1 MTPEQSGAAI
11 WASFDGESGHRV
23 HHPQILRIGYNT
35 PRAKKPVQSSIAML
49 GQLLLHYRVVEKIG
63 EGGQGTVYKVIDTT
77 LDRPAVIKVL
87 PPDLTDSASNL
98 VRFEREAKLASSLD
112 HPNICTIFGL
122 HKVGDIHFIAMQY
135 VEGRNVRQLVDGKPL
150 DLRQALS
157 IAVQVTDALAAAHAR
172 GIVHRDIKARNV
184 MVTRSGTVKVLD
196 FGLAKLI
203 ETPHSVSSDPQLTEV
218 GVPYGTSTYAAPE
231 QAQGLR
237 ADHRADIFSTGVLL
251 YEMLAGTWPFRGKTA
266 LDVRYAVVYHKP
278 KPIIEARGEDS
289 PALRRIQDILDK
301 ALAKLPE
308 DRYQRIEDMRSDLQG
323 VLREIDVD
331 SSVGITLTDAP
342 MRTPA
347 TPTRPGSFWTTPRK
361 IAAAT
366 LLVLALSLIAFKA
379 YRPPAD
385 AGSTTINSLA
395 VLPFA
400 NNDQNSEYLS
410 DGITES
416 LIESLSR
423 VPNLKVKSSS
433 TVFHYKGRE
442 ADPKKIG
449 RELGV
454 HALLSGSVTQV
465 GDNLEVS
472 VELIDVRDDSHIW
485 GERYARK
492 VSEVVA
498 LPQQIS
504 RDVSQRLRSRA
515 DGMDHSQL
523 TRNYSPDS
531 EAYRLYLQGRYN
543 WNKRTVEGLK
553 NGIHFFGQAI
563 LRDQDYG
570 LAYAGLADCYLL
582 LNVYNVTSADDSF
595 PKAEA
600 ASKKALSI
608 NGSLAEAHT
617 ALGFVTY
624 RYRLQWDEAE
634 QHFKKAIALNPNY
647 ATSHQ
652 WYASYLAAAGRV
664 NEAVV
669 EAKTAHELEPFSL
682 TIYSDYVRSLYYAG
696 RLEEARKESLK
707 LREMDQNFMRAHY
720 ELGLILEEEGKLEEA
735 IAQFKTTLRYS
746 PDSAFALTA
755 LGHAQALAG
764 KRSDAEKAINRLQQL
779 SKQQYVSPFHI
790 AVIYAGLDDRKLALD
805 WLEKS
810 RQERFNLLPFIKV
823 DPVWKNLRS
832 EARFV
837 ELAKGLGLK

>member
-1 MTPEQSGAAI
+1 MLSRIRPPKS
-11 WASFDGESGHRV
+11 RV
-23 HHPQILRIGYNT
+23 GPHSP
-35 PRAKKPVQSSIAML
+35 ML

-122 HKVGDIHFIAMQY
+122 HKVGDIQFIAMQY
-135 VEGRNVRQLVDGKPL
+135 VEGRNVREIVDGRPL
-150 DLRQALS
+150 DLRRALS
-157 IAVQVTDALAAAHAR
+157 IAIQVTDALAAAHSR

-203 ETPHSVSSDPQLTEV
+203 ESPQSVPSDPQLTEV

-231 QAQGLR
+231 QAQGLGV
-237 ADHRADIFSTGVLL
+237 DHRADIFSTGVLL

-289 PALRRIQDILDK
+289 PPLRRIQEILDT
-301 ALAKLPE
+301 ALAKAPE
-308 DRYQRIEDMRSDLQG
+308 DRYQKIESMRSDLQE
-323 VLREIDVD
+323 VLREIDMD
-331 SSVGITLTDAP
+331 TTAGSTLTDATSTTVAP
-342 MRTPA
+342 KFLPA
-347 TPTRPGSFWTTPRK
+347 KAFWTRPRK
-361 IAAAT
+361 ITVAAVV
-366 LLVLALSLIAFKA
+366 LLAIVALFLIAFRA
-379 YRPPAD
+379 NEPTESEA
-385 AGSTTINSLA
+385 TINSLA
-395 VLPFA
+395 VLPFT
-400 NNDQNSEYLS
+400 NSDPNSEYLS

-416 LIESLSR
+416 LIDSLSR

-433 TVFHYKGRE
+433 TVFHYKGR
-442 ADPKKIG
+442 DTDLKKIG

-454 HALLSGSVTQV
+454 HALLSGTVSLT
-465 GDNLEVS
+465 GDDLSVS

-485 GERYARK
+485 GERYGRK

-515 DGMDHSQL
+515 DNMDHAQM

-531 EAYRLYLQGRYN
+531 EAYRLFLQGRFN
-543 WNKRTVEGLK
+543 WNKRTVEGLQ
-553 NGIHFFGQAI
+553 NGIEYFGKAI
-563 LRDQDYG
+563 MRDQDYA

-582 LNVYNVTSADDSF
+582 LNVYNVTSADDSY

-600 ASKKALSI
+600 ASRKALSI
-608 NGSLAEAHT
+608 NESLAEAHT

-624 RYRLQWDEAE
+624 RYHLKWAEAE
-634 QHFKKAIALNPNY
+634 EHIKKAITLNPNY
-647 ATSHQ
+647 ATAHQ
-652 WYASYLAAAGRV
+652 WYASYLAAGGRL

-682 TIYSDYVRSLYYAG
+682 TIYSDYIRSLYYAG
-696 RLEEARKESLK
+696 RLDEARKESLK
-707 LREMDQNFMRAHY
+707 LLEMDPSFVRTHY
-720 ELGLILEEEGKLEEA
+720 ELGLVLEEAGKLEEA
-735 IAQFKTTLRYS
+735 MTEFKLGLKQA
-746 PDSAFALTA
+746 PDNVAALTA
-755 LGHAQALAG
+755 LGHAQARAG
-764 KRSDAEKAINRLQQL
+764 KRAEAEKIIGRLQEL
-779 SKQQYVSPFHI
+779 SKRQYVSPFQT
-790 AVIYAGLDDRKLALD
+790 AVIYAGMDERKLALD

-810 RQERFNLLPFIKV
+810 RDERFNWLPFIKV
-823 DPVWKNLRS
+823 DPVFKNLRS
-832 EARFV
+832 DARFV
-837 ELAKGLGLK
+837 ELSKSLGLTK

>member
-1 MTPEQSGAAI
+1 
-11 WASFDGESGHRV
+11 
-23 HHPQILRIGYNT
+23 
-35 PRAKKPVQSSIAML
+35 ML
-49 GQLLLHYRVVEKIG
+49 GQILLNYCVVEKIG
-63 EGGQGTVYKVIDTT
+63 EGGQGTVYKVLDTT

-122 HKVGDIHFIAMQY
+122 HKVGDIQFIAMQY
-135 VEGRNVRQLVDGKPL
+135 VEGRNVRELVDGKPL
-150 DLRQALS
+150 DLRRALA

-184 MVTRSGTVKVLD
+184 MVTRSGTVKILD

-203 ETPHSVSSDPQLTEV
+203 ETPQSVSSDPQLTEV

-231 QAQGLR
+231 QAQGFK

-301 ALAKLPE
+301 ALAKVPE
-308 DRYQRIEDMRSDLQG
+308 DRYQRIEDMRTDLQA
-323 VLREIDVD
+323 VLREIDTD
-331 SSVGITLTDAP
+331 ATLGNTLTDAP
-342 MRTPA
+342 LVIKPA
-347 TPTRPGSFWTTPRK
+347 KFWTTSRA

-366 LLVLALSLIAFKA
+366 LLLLALAFIAFQTYK
-379 YRPPAD
+379 PA
-385 AGSTTINSLA
+385 AGSTAINSLA

-400 NNDQNSEYLS
+400 NSDPSSEYLS

-423 VPNLKVKSSS
+423 VPNLKVKSRS
-433 TVFHYKGRE
+433 TVFHYKGGE

-454 HALLSGSVTQV
+454 HALLSGRVVQT

-492 VSEVVA
+492 VSEIVA

-504 RDVSQRLRSRA
+504 RDVSQRLRSRS
-515 DGMDHSQL
+515 DDVDHSQL
-523 TRNYSPDS
+523 TSNYSPDS

-543 WNKRTVEGLK
+543 WNKRTVEGLQS
-553 NGIHFFGQAI
+553 GIDYFGQAI
-563 LRDQDYG
+563 MRDQDYA

-608 NGSLAEAHT
+608 NESLAEAHT
-617 ALGFVTY
+617 SLGFVTY
-624 RYRLQWDEAE
+624 RYRLRWDEAE
-634 QHFKKAIALNPNY
+634 QHFKKAIALNPSY
-647 ATSHQ
+647 ATGHQ
-652 WYASYLAAAGRV
+652 WYASYLAAANRM
-664 NEAVV
+664 NEAVA
-669 EAKTAHELEPFSL
+669 EGKTAHELEPFSL
-682 TIYSDYVRSLYYAG
+682 TIYSDYVRTLYYAG
-696 RLEEARKESLK
+696 RLEEARREVQK
-707 LREMDQNFMRAHY
+707 LREMDQEFARAHY

-735 IAQFKTTLRYS
+735 IAEFKTALKSS
-746 PDSAFALTA
+746 PDNIFALTA
-755 LGHAQALAG
+755 LGHSQALAG
-764 KRSDAEKAINRLQQL
+764 KRSDAQKVISRLQQL

-790 AVIYAGLDDRKLALD
+790 AVVYAGLDERKLALD
-805 WLEKS
+805 WLEKA
-810 RQERFNLLPFIKV
+810 RQERFNLVPFIKV
-823 DPVWKNLRS
+823 DPVLKNLRS
-832 EARFV
+832 EARFI

>member
-1 MTPEQSGAAI
+1 MI
-11 WASFDGESGHRV
+11 
-23 HHPQILRIGYNT
+23 
-35 PRAKKPVQSSIAML
+35 

-122 HKVGDIHFIAMQY
+122 HKVGDIQFIAMQY
-135 VEGRNVRQLVDGKPL
+135 IEGRNVRQLVGGQPL
-150 DLRQALS
+150 DLRRAIS
-157 IAVQVTDALAAAHAR
+157 ITIQVTDALAAAHSS

-203 ETPHSVSSDPQLTEV
+203 ESPGTGSSDPHLTEL

-231 QAQGLR
+231 QAQGLK

-278 KPIIEARGEDS
+278 KPIAEARGEDS
-289 PALRRIQDILDK
+289 PLLRRIQEILDK
-301 ALAKLPE
+301 ALAKVPD
-308 DRYQRIEDMRSDLQG
+308 DRYQRIEDMRSDLQEI
-323 VLREIDVD
+323 LRELDAD
-331 SSVGITLTDAP
+331 SSVGSTLTDAP
-342 MRTPA
+342 PAAARTTWPRPA
-347 TPTRPGSFWTTPRK
+347 TFWTTRRRVTGLL
-361 IAAAT
+361 AAT
-366 LLVLALSLIAFKA
+366 VTILALSFIAF
-379 YRPPAD
+379 RAD
-385 AGSTTINSLA
+385 RSVEPDVAINSLA

-400 NNDQNSEYLS
+400 NSDPNSEYLS

-416 LIESLSR
+416 LIENLSR
-423 VPNLKVKSSS
+423 VPNLKVKSRS

-442 ADPKKIG
+442 TDPREIG
-449 RELGV
+449 RELRV
-454 HALLSGSVTQV
+454 HALLSGSVVQV
-465 GDNLEVS
+465 GDEISVS

-485 GERYARK
+485 GERYGRK

-504 RDVSQRLRSRA
+504 RDVSQKLRSRA
-515 DGMDHSQL
+515 DGVDQSQL

-531 EAYRLYLQGRYN
+531 EAYRLYLQGRFN
-543 WNKRTVEGLK
+543 WNKRTVEGLQK
-553 NGIHFFGQAI
+553 GIEFFGQAI
-563 LRDQDYG
+563 MRDQDYA

-582 LNVYNVTSADDSF
+582 LNVYNVTSADDSY

-600 ASKKALSI
+600 ASRKALSI
-608 NGSLAEAHT
+608 NESLAEAHT
-617 ALGFVTY
+617 SLAFVTY
-624 RYRLQWDEAE
+624 RYYLKWAEAE
-634 QHFKKAIALNPNY
+634 QHFKKAITLNPNY
-647 ATSHQ
+647 ATAHQ
-652 WYASYLAAAGRV
+652 WYGSYLAALGRL

-669 EAKTAHELEPFSL
+669 EARTAHELEPFSL

-696 RLEEARKESLK
+696 RLDEARTESLK
-707 LREMDQNFMRAHY
+707 ILEMDPTFGRAHY

-735 IAQFKTTLRYS
+735 IAAFKLALKS
-746 PDSAFALTA
+746 LPDNITALTA
-755 LGHAQALAG
+755 LGHAQGLAG
-764 KRSDAEKAINRLQQL
+764 KKSDAEKIISRLQEL
-779 SKQQYVSPFHI
+779 SKQQYVSPYQT
-790 AVIYAGLDDRKLALD
+790 AVVYAGLDERKLAVE

-810 RQERFNLLPFIKV
+810 REERFNWLPFVQV
-823 DPVWKNLRS
+823 DPVFKNLRS
-832 EARFV
+832 EARFL
-837 ELAKGLGLK
+837 ELSRSLGLK

>member
-1 MTPEQSGAAI
+1 MI
-11 WASFDGESGHRV
+11 
-23 HHPQILRIGYNT
+23 
-35 PRAKKPVQSSIAML
+35 

-98 VRFEREAKLASSLD
+98 LRFEREAKLASSLD

-122 HKVGDIHFIAMQY
+122 HKVGDIQFIAMQY
-135 VEGRNVRQLVDGKPL
+135 VEGRNVRQLVGGHPL
-150 DLRQALS
+150 DLRRALS
-157 IAVQVTDALAAAHAR
+157 IVIQVTDALAAAHSS

-203 ETPHSVSSDPQLTEV
+203 ESPHKDTSDPQLTEV

-231 QAQGLR
+231 QAQGSK

-278 KPIIEARGEDS
+278 KPITEARGEDS
-289 PALRRIQDILDK
+289 PLLRRIQEILDK

-308 DRYQRIEDMRSDLQG
+308 DRYQRIEDMRADLQE
-323 VLREIDVD
+323 VLREVDDD
-331 SSVGITLTDAP
+331 SSLGSTLTDAP
-342 MRTPA
+342 VTSRWTSKPN
-347 TPTRPGSFWTTPRK
+347 TFWTTPRK
-361 IAAAT
+361 ITAT
-366 LLVLALSLIAFKA
+366 ATAMALILALSFIAFKA
-379 YRPPAD
+379 YRPAETAPS
-385 AGSTTINSLA
+385 GINSLA
-395 VLPFA
+395 VLPFTNA
-400 NNDQNSEYLS
+400 DPTTEYLS

-416 LIESLSR
+416 LIENLSR
-423 VPNLKVKSSS
+423 VPNLKVKSRS

-442 ADPKKIG
+442 TDPKKIG

-454 HALLSGSVTQV
+454 HALLSGSIVQQ
-465 GDNLEVS
+465 GDDLAVS

-485 GERYARK
+485 GERYGRK

-504 RDVSQRLRSRA
+504 RDVSQKLRSRA
-515 DGMDHSQL
+515 DNMDHAQL
-523 TRNYSPDS
+523 SSDYTPDS

-543 WNKRTVEGLK
+543 WNKRTVEGLRS
-553 NGIHFFGQAI
+553 GIDYFGKAI
-563 LRDQDYG
+563 MRDQGYG

-582 LNVYNVTSADDSF
+582 LNVYNVTSADESV

-600 ASKKALSI
+600 ASRKALSI
-608 NGSLAEAHT
+608 NESLAEAHT
-617 ALGFVTY
+617 SLAFITY
-624 RYRLQWDEAE
+624 RYHLKWAEAE
-634 QHFKKAIALNPNY
+634 EHFRKAIALNPNY
-647 ATSHQ
+647 ATAHQ
-652 WYASYLAAAGRV
+652 WYGSYLAALRRHD
-664 NEAVV
+664 ESVV

-696 RLEEARKESLK
+696 RLDEAKKESLK
-707 LREMDQNFMRAHY
+707 LVEMDPNFGRAYY
-720 ELGLILEEEGKLEEA
+720 ELGLVLEEEGKPEDA
-735 IAQFKTTLRYS
+735 IAAFKLALKS
-746 PDSAFALTA
+746 LPDNVAALTA
-755 LGHAQALAG
+755 LGHAQGLAG
-764 KRSDAEKAINRLQQL
+764 KRADAEKMINRLQEL
-779 SKQQYVSPFHI
+779 SKQQYVSPFQT
-790 AVIYAGLDDRKLALD
+790 AVVYAGLDERQLALD

-810 RQERFNLLPFIKV
+810 HQERFNWLPFIQI
-823 DPVWKNLRS
+823 DPVFKNLRS
-832 EARFV
+832 EGRFL
-837 ELAKGLGLK
+837 ELSKSLGLAK

>member
-1 MTPEQSGAAI
+1 MI
-11 WASFDGESGHRV
+11 
-23 HHPQILRIGYNT
+23 
-35 PRAKKPVQSSIAML
+35 

-87 PPDLTDSASNL
+87 PPDLTDSVSNL
-98 VRFEREAKLASSLD
+98 KRFEREAKLASSLD

-122 HKVGDIHFIAMQY
+122 HKVGDIQFIAMQY
-135 VEGRNVRQLVDGKPL
+135 VEGRNVRQLVGGQPL
-150 DLRQALS
+150 DLRRALS
-157 IAVQVTDALAAAHAR
+157 IAIQVTDALAAAHSR

-203 ETPHSVSSDPQLTEV
+203 ESPHTASIDPQLTEV

-231 QAQGLR
+231 QAQGLK

-266 LDVRYAVVYHKP
+266 LDVRYAVVYHQP

-289 PALRRIQDILDK
+289 PVLRRIQEILDK

-308 DRYQRIEDMRSDLQG
+308 DRYQRIEDMRSDLQE
-323 VLREIDVD
+323 VLREVDVD
-331 SSVGITLTDAP
+331 SSLGSTLTDAP
-342 MRTPA
+342 LTAAPPA
-347 TPTRPGSFWTTPRK
+347 RHFWTTPRK
-361 IAAAT
+361 ISAIAAAAV
-366 LLVLALSLIAFKA
+366 LILALSLIAFRT
-379 YRPPAD
+379 RPQTEPD
-385 AGSTTINSLA
+385 QTINSLA
-395 VLPFA
+395 VLPFT
-400 NNDQNSEYLS
+400 NTDPGTEYLS

-416 LIESLSR
+416 LIDSLSR
-423 VPNLKVKSSS
+423 MPNLRVKSSS
-433 TVFHYKGRE
+433 TVFHYKGRTS
-442 ADPKKIG
+442 DPKKIG

-454 HALLSGSVTQV
+454 HALLSGSVVQT
-465 GDNLEVS
+465 GDELSVS

-485 GERYARK
+485 GERYGRK

-504 RDVSQRLRSRA
+504 RDVSERLRSRT
-515 DGMDHSQL
+515 DNMDHAQL

-553 NGIHFFGQAI
+553 SGIDYFGQAI
-563 LRDQDYG
+563 MRDQDYA

-582 LNVYNVTSADDSF
+582 LNVYNVTSADDSY

-600 ASKKALSI
+600 ASRKALSI
-608 NGSLAEAHT
+608 NESLAEAHT
-617 ALGFVTY
+617 SLAFVTY
-624 RYRLQWDEAE
+624 RYHLKWAEAE
-634 QHFKKAIALNPNY
+634 EHFKKAIALNPNY
-647 ATSHQ
+647 ATAHQ
-652 WYASYLAAAGRV
+652 WYGSFLAASGRL

-682 TIYSDYVRSLYYAG
+682 TIYSDYIRNLYYAG
-696 RLEEARKESLK
+696 RLEDARKEALK
-707 LREMDQNFMRAHY
+707 LHEMDENFARSHY
-720 ELGLILEEEGKLEEA
+720 ELGLVLEEEGKLDEA
-735 IAQFKTTLRYS
+735 IAEFRLGLKSL
-746 PDSAFALTA
+746 PDNVAALTA

-764 KRSDAEKAINRLQQL
+764 KRADAEKVIARLQEL
-779 SKQQYVSPFHI
+779 SKQQYVSPFQT
-790 AVIYAGLDDRKLALD
+790 AVVYAGLDERKLALD
-805 WLEKS
+805 WLDKS
-810 RQERFNLLPFIKV
+810 RQERFNWLPFIKV
-823 DPVWKNLRS
+823 DPVFKNLRS

-837 ELAKGLGLK
+837 ELVKSLGLTIP